1 MTFDADDRMT
11 RPYATIER
19 RRAGWSVL
27 CLLALLSAT
36 LPTSAA
42 VVVIAN
48 RTKEPIEFIAA
59 QQDHPAGRYR
69 VDAGDLI
76 PVPVDGP
83 LKLVYLAGDEKRRM
97 VLQPNSAYFF
107 GRVEKQPIELHGI
120 GLGQGDGAGLATP
133 RKIRRPVT
141 PGVIT
146 VKLLVDEEEPAR
158 RELWEARLRKRVKT
172 VSALLEK
179 YCLMKLKIVAVGSW
193 QSDNRVSDFNR
204 SLREFEQEVTPGT
217 ARVAIGFTSQ
227 YQLPKGRFNL
237 GGTRGPL
244 HSHILIRE
252 WSQHISE
259 PERAEV
265 LLHELGHY
273 MGAVHSPEPN
283 SVMRPVLGDRKSR
296 HVDFRVAF
304 DPANTLAMY
313 LVGEEVRTRG
323 AGSLRQMTLGTKRRL
338 GEIYGQMAKV
348 LPKDPAAPRYQLM
361 VKRSSISPVVIAT
374 KRLLNEMTRTAITS
388 KSIVKKP
395 RSDRVAEGM
404 ASYLVS
410 RAATSAATLPPTI
423 STKAFLVALGVG
435 LGDRSI
441 LMQHSKIASLCR
453 LFEDD
458 ARHAK
463 RKRAIGRLAVY
474 GRTDLLQLF
483 TTAAAQT
490 VLIGPQACESLA
502 TGAELARAKHSGHF
516 DFARLA
522 ATLAGV
528 RFASHVQKPET
539 DLARLGKETDL
550 RHFIPSPTMS
560 PSPLSHANFVKKYG
574 GLRNKRFRKQIGELR
589 KKIDGLSGFR
599 KSAN

>member
-1 MTFDADDRMT
+1 M
-11 RPYATIER
+11 
-19 RRAGWSVL
+19 